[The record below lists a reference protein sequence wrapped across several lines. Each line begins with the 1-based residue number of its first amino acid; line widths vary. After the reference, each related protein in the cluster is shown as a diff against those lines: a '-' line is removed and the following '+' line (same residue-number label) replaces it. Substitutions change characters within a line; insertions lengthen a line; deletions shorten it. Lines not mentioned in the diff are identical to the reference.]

1 MLHFLNL
8 IRYKNL
14 MIIAGTQL
22 LFKFFLIDTFFKETA
37 LSDGQFILLIIATL
51 CIAAAGYIIN
61 DIQDV
66 EIDKINKPEQLII
79 NQHISEKRANN
90 FYLIFNFIG
99 VLLGF
104 YISNIIGKTGFA
116 VVFVLISGLLY
127 LYATSLKQ
135 YLIISNIVVAIL
147 VSISI
152 LIIGLFDVLPIMTT
166 TNEFLVKYHFKILL
180 IYTGFAF
187 YTNLLREV
195 IKDIQD
201 IDGDYTNK
209 MKTLPIVLGKQR
221 TIKLISVLSLFI
233 AVAVFYY
240 MYSYLSDYQVIVFY
254 MLGLIIAPVIYFSF
268 LAWEAEKKKDFSKL
282 SILLKLIMILGV
294 LSIIPIHFYALK
306 GF

>member
-14 MIIAGTQL
+14 IIIAGTQL
-22 LFKFFLIDTFFKETA
+22 LFKYFLIDVFFRETA
-37 LSDGQFILLIIATL
+37 LSYGQFALLIIATL

-61 DIQDV
+61 DIQDI

-79 NQHISEKRANN
+79 DKHISEKRANY
-90 FYLIFNFIG
+90 FYIALNFIG
-99 VLLGF
+99 VLSGF
-104 YISNIIGKTGFA
+104 YISSAIDRSGFA
-116 VVFVLISGLLY
+116 VLFVLISGLLY

-135 YLIISNIVVAIL
+135 YLIISNVVVSLL

-152 LIIGLFDVLPIMTT
+152 LIIGLFDVLPIMTE

-187 YTNLLREV
+187 YINLLREI

-201 IDGDYTNK
+201 VDGDYANK
-209 MKTLPIVLGKQR
+209 IKTLPIVLGKQR
-221 TIKLISVLSLFI
+221 TVKIISIMSLFT
-233 AVAVFYY
+233 AVAVFYF
-240 MYSYLSDYQVIVFY
+240 MYTYLSDYQVIVLY
-254 MLGLIIAPVIYFSF
+254 LLLGVIAPVIYFSF
-268 LAWEAEKKKDFSKL
+268 VAWEAKKKKGFSKL

-294 LSIIPIHFYALK
+294 LSIIPIHYYALK
-306 GF
+306 GS